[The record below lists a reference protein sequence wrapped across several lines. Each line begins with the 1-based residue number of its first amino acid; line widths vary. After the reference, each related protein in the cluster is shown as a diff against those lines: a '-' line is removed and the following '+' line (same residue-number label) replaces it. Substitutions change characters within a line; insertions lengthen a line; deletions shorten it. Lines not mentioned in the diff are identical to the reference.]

1 MTDTTPAPGGFRM
14 DRRTALATT
23 AVAATALTVAGCSST
38 SDKSAAAAP
47 NPAAAKN
54 DPAAAKNDPAA
65 AKKQGNVLAN
75 TSDVPV
81 GGGII
86 SGDTVITQPVAGTF
100 DGFSSTCTHLGC
112 KVNAVEGGL
121 IKCPCHGS
129 TFNLDGT
136 VAGGP
141 APRALDP
148 RAIAVDGDQIVSA

>member
-23 AVAATALTVAGCSST
+23 AVAATALTAVACSST
-38 SDKSAAAAP
+38 TDKPASAAP
-47 NPAAAKN
+47 NAVPAKN
-54 DPAAAKNDPAA
+54 DPAQ
-65 AKKQGNVLAN
+65 AKKQGAALAN

-112 KVNAVEGGL
+112 KVNAVEDGL

-129 TFNLDGT
+129 TFHLDGT

-148 RAIAVDGDQIVSA
+148 RAISVNGDQIVSA

>member
-47 NPAAAKN
+47 NPA
-54 DPAAAKNDPAA
+54 PAKNDPAA

>member
-1 MTDTTPAPGGFRM
+1 MTDTTPAPDGFRM

-38 SDKSAAAAP
+38 SDKSASAAP
-47 NPAAAKN
+47 NPT
-54 DPAAAKNDPAA
+54 P

-112 KVNAVEGGL
+112 KVNTVEGGL

-148 RAIAVDGDQIVSA
+148 RAIRVDGDQIVSA